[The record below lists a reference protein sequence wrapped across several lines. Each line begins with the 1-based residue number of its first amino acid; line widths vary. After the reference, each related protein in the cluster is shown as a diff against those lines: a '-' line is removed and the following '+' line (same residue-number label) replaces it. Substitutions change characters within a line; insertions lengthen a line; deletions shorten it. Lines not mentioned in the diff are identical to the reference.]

1 MNQAMFSFGKFYSLQ
16 GERSNYSVWELSL
29 FIMIGAAGGI
39 IGSLFNYF
47 NSQLFI
53 QRQKRISGRR
63 ALEFSEVILVC
74 LLYSAFSFGL
84 PMLWQKCTF
93 LPVSGFANDQESDL
107 VYKLVPLYCPKMTHY
122 NELASLYLVDSDTAV
137 KQLFHFKE
145 TGGTID
151 STLSS
156 MALIYF
162 FVPYILIACI
172 TCGLSIPSG
181 MFVPSLLSG
190 AAFGRLIGHLLHGI
204 DKTRGTFADA
214 GTYALMV
221 IYNHSLL
228 H

>member
-1 MNQAMFSFGKFYSLQ
+1 MFSFGKFYSLQ

-39 IGSLFNYF
+39 IGSLFNYL
-47 NSQLFI
+47 NSTLFI
-53 QRQKRISGRR
+53 RRQKWIKNDRT
-63 ALEFSEVILVC
+63 LQFFEVVLVC
-74 LLYSAFSFGL
+74 VLYSVFSFSL
-84 PMLWQKCTF
+84 PMFWRKCTF
-93 LPVSGFANDQESDL
+93 LPMAGFANDQESDL
-107 VYKLVPLYCPKMTHY
+107 ASKLVPLYCPKDTHY

-145 TGGTID
+145 TGGTTD

-156 MALIYF
+156 VALLHF
-162 FVPYILIACI
+162 FVPYILVACL
-172 TCGLSIPSG
+172 TCGLSIPAG

-190 AAFGRLIGHLLHGI
+190 AAFGRLIGRILHAM

-221 IYNHSLL
+221 ALIVV
-228 H
+228 